1 MLKRHFK
8 AKTFA
13 VEQSILVSH
22 VTINNFLQNGA
33 KMINDTI
40 QVLPLDPRASKLM
53 QKCYAI
59 NIGSGTTPVATVES
73 LVIMHE
79 NVVREG

>member
-13 VEQSILVSH
+13 VEQSILVSL

-33 KMINDTI
+33 KTINDTI
-40 QVLPLDPRASKLM
+40 QVLPLDPRESKLM
-53 QKCYAI
+53 QNCYAI
-59 NIGSGTTPVATVES
+59 NVGSGTTHVAIVES